1 MVLSLS
7 IRWMITRDIPEVIE
21 IENSTGFWTRDD
33 LVSLLR
39 QKNVIGMVIELVD
52 SKKIVGFMVYE
63 LLSTRISLLN
73 LSVHPEFRRQK
84 VGSSL
89 MLKLIGKLAPQKRI
103 KVVAELRESNLF
115 AQLFLKAIGFKAV
128 EVLRSYFEDTD
139 EDAYVM
145 EYKLQKQ
152 DTEEEKDPDFLD

>member
-1 MVLSLS
+1 
-7 IRWMITRDIPEVIE
+7 
-21 IENSTGFWTRDD
+21 
-33 LVSLLR
+33 
-39 QKNVIGMVIELVD
+39 
-52 SKKIVGFMVYE
+52 
-63 LLSTRISLLN
+63 
-73 LSVHPEFRRQK
+73 
-84 VGSSL
+84 